1 MRRKDAALLP
11 ALALALFA
19 SSPSRAQTDAAPVDK
34 GAAIGRA
41 QQAAAADD
49 CAGVLGALDPLV
61 PTLAR
66 GDERTLVQRL
76 RLICLGREGR
86 FEELASA
93 QRELAVALPRDGTV
107 RAFGVI
113 IALGENRFAEAA
125 DQLATLAASSPASL
139 NILTGAAVREISMRL
154 QDGNGVEARNRMV
167 IALARADWEPSDIPE
182 LRVGFAES
190 AIGALLDQGQPDE
203 AEGLLE
209 RIEQPELLSS
219 MLVDRRYAPLWRAVE
234 SRLGPA
240 GTLSVDAFARDKL
253 TTYSDMPTSDAALR
267 DAANAML
274 LLGRYA
280 DVIDMTDDVAV
291 REGMGREAVQTVM
304 LRARALTALGRN
316 AEAEKVLAPF
326 MALDA
331 TKSPEITTPLITYP
345 ELLDD
350 TGQSAKALEAARAA
364 RIKGAGVINPFG
376 MRWLDRTEI
385 CALSALGRTAE
396 ASAAITQI
404 KTYTSDN
411 HAAVIEALL
420 CARRDAEASELA
432 LKAFADKDAGT
443 ELIYQFQ
450 PGGSIPGAGPS
461 RLRDLWAAF
470 LTKPA
475 IKAAFEKRGRIMP
488 RAYWPG
494 TKPRDIPRRPAN
506 GENLT

>member
-1 MRRKDAALLP
+1 
-11 ALALALFA
+11 
-19 SSPSRAQTDAAPVDK
+19 
-34 GAAIGRA
+34 
-41 QQAAAADD
+41 
-49 CAGVLGALDPLV
+49 
-61 PTLAR
+61 
-66 GDERTLVQRL
+66 
-76 RLICLGREGR
+76 
-86 FEELASA
+86 
-93 QRELAVALPRDGTV
+93 
-107 RAFGVI
+107 
-113 IALGENRFAEAA
+113 
-125 DQLATLAASSPASL
+125 
-139 NILTGAAVREISMRL
+139 
-154 QDGNGVEARNRMV
+154 
-167 IALARADWEPSDIPE
+167 
-182 LRVGFAES
+182 
-190 AIGALLDQGQPDE
+190 
-203 AEGLLE
+203 
-209 RIEQPELLSS
+209 
-219 MLVDRRYAPLWRAVE
+219 
-234 SRLGPA
+234 
-240 GTLSVDAFARDKL
+240 
-253 TTYSDMPTSDAALR
+253 
-267 DAANAML
+267 
-274 LLGRYA
+274 
-280 DVIDMTDDVAV
+280 
-291 REGMGREAVQTVM
+291 
-304 LRARALTALGRN
+304 
-316 AEAEKVLAPF
+316 